1 MFHSALCPRGE
12 TAQCPVCVIMAFKH
26 VMKLVVWIPN
36 SGLSFFSTLLEHS
49 VIHVCSL
56 PFYET
61 PHNDDNRLCGSARTR
76 TLCVAAIKLQIKE
89 TSHVFFFFFQ
99 KGISGYF
106 SRAVCSTYE
115 SRDRK
120 PTGTHRAYW
129 PLFHVSLRALVCL
142 FNIAS
147 LRRHGNTSIS
157 IATITGR
164 GEC

>member
-36 SGLSFFSTLLEHS
+36 SGLSFFPTLLEHS

-89 TSHVFFFFFQ
+89 TSHFFFFFFKREYQ
-99 KGISGYF
+99 DILAGQCAAHTSHETENQQGH
-106 SRAVCSTYE
+106 TE
-115 SRDRK
+115 
-120 PTGTHRAYW
+120 PTDHCFMWASEPLCASSILPRCVAMVTHLS
-129 PLFHVSLRALVCL
+129 P
-142 FNIAS
+142 
-147 LRRHGNTSIS
+147 
-157 IATITGR
+157 
-164 GEC
+164 